1 MEVLKTVDVDF
12 YFCFAFPHVCGR
24 LLQDFLHINVG
35 ISILMDSASIKIPK
49 IGTMLE
55 KTKASAA
62 PSVAFITSG
71 TEKSAP

>member
-35 ISILMDSASIKIPK
+35 ISILMDSASIKVNKPLMIPW
-49 IGTMLE
+49 I
-55 KTKASAA
+55 SYQF
-62 PSVAFITSG
+62 P
-71 TEKSAP
+71 

>member
-1 MEVLKTVDVDF
+1 MIKKICCAVSVGL
-12 YFCFAFPHVCGR
+12 G
-24 LLQDFLHINVG
+24 LLWFQ
-35 ISILMDSASIKIPK
+35 IPK